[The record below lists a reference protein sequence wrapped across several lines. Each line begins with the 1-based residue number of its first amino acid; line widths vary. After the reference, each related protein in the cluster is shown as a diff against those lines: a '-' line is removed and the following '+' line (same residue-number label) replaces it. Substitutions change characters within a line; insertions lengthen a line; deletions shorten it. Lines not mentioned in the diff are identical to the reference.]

1 MVTSVSLG
9 NLFQVGDKTVFGGG
23 STGLDTETLIT
34 DLVEAR
40 RLPAVELEDRI
51 DSNSAEISA
60 FTEFRG
66 LLNAFQT
73 AAGFLRNP
81 PGVANESDNI
91 FEYRATNSIMSDGSN
106 VSSYLDISA
115 EPGTQAGTYD
125 IQIDTVAERK
135 IQATTTISGIAD
147 LNTDVVDPVAAN
159 RFRAGVLEITPG
171 NTVTIDDDDTLNDII
186 NKVNTISGDTGVEAS
201 AIKVGADAF
210 RLQFSAIDTGTDADF
225 TLDVAANTG
234 AGGVLEEFAAGGIED
249 IQLAANASFSIN
261 GIPVTSQSNTVND
274 AIEGLSLT
282 LRQQTPGGFGGAD
295 ATITV
300 EPDTELI
307 TSAVDNFVNAYN
319 DLKVFVARQNLRNDD
334 GSLLESSVLGSN
346 PSLQTAIN
354 QIDSQLNRV
363 VDGILGANPQSLAD
377 IGITYTDVEDVPG
390 AGEDDPSIPLLRN
403 VLEVDA
409 TKLQEAIATNPQGV
423 RDVFEFSFQTDD
435 SKLNVFSRTNAATV
449 TEYTLDIDSTAQT
462 ATATF
467 DTDPGAGVS
476 LKTINLDYTELSGS
490 LTLEG
495 QEGTELEGLVL
506 IYSDVADASINVTQT
521 QGVADSVFNTLDN
534 LTDDIEGIVQIEI
547 NSLTEN
553 NSDLQDQIT
562 RIDEQIERYRQQLLD
577 RFTALEQAISQVNQ
591 LLQALD
597 AQTQAQNN
605 A

>member
-423 RDVFEFSFQTDD
+423 RDVFEFSFQADD